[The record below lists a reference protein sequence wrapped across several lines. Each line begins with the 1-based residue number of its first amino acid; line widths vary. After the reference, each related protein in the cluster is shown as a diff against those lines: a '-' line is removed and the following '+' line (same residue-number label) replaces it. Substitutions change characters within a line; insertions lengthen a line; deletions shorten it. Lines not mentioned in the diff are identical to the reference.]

1 MDFGGGPRAARRPRP
16 DPAPGRDLAHL
27 PGMRFP
33 AAITVGAEQAL
44 AGGRRWRVELALE
57 GAAVPGVL
65 LLPTGAPD
73 VDDQRAAADGPRG
86 PRIVSRREAA
96 PVPRRARHP
105 ARGAPAAVLL
115 HGYASRK
122 ELMTE
127 TVGLALLR
135 HGIGSLAIDLPL
147 HGDREGPLQEQA
159 RYNPLLLLR
168 QWRLALAETRGALRL
183 LGDLPG
189 VDRGR
194 LALVGYSM
202 GAYVAVMV
210 AAEEPAARAVVLAA
224 GGDLPDRTPLAHLV
238 RRVADPLRAV
248 RRLHGRPLLMVHGRH
263 DRTVR
268 PEQAERLFAAAGEPK
283 TLRWW
288 DTGHYLPDRATDD
301 AAAWLAATLDG
312 ALRQADSRSEADG

>member
-1 MDFGGGPRAARRPRP
+1 MVVRLAPQLRAATGGGAE
-16 DPAPGRDLAHL
+16 GRDLAHS

-33 AAITVGAEQAL
+33 TAVTIRAEQPVP
-44 AGGRRWRVELALE
+44 GGRCWRVELALE
-57 GAAVPGVL
+57 GAAVPAVL
-65 LLPTGAPD
+65 LLPSGGP
-73 VDDQRAAADGPRG
+73 DGPDADARRG
-86 PRIVSRREAA
+86 PRIVPRGQVLSA
-96 PVPRRARHP
+96 PRRARRPVH
-105 ARGAPAAVLL
+105 GAPAAVLL

-122 ELMTE
+122 ELMAD
-127 TVGLALLR
+127 TVGAALLQ

-147 HGDREGPLQEQA
+147 HGDREGPLQDQA

-183 LGDLPG
+183 LGELEG

-238 RRVADPLRAV
+238 RRMADPLRAV

-268 PEQAERLFAAAGEPK
+268 AEQAERLFAAAGEPK
-283 TLRWW
+283 TIRWW
-288 DTGHYLPDRATDD
+288 DAGHQLPDRAIDD
-301 AAAWLAATLDG
+301 AATWLAQALDG
-312 ALRQADSRSEADG
+312 ELRQAGAPGEAE

>member
-1 MDFGGGPRAARRPRP
+1 
-16 DPAPGRDLAHL
+16 
-27 PGMRFP
+27 MRFP
-33 AAITVGAEQAL
+33 AAVTIRAEDPVP
-44 AGGRRWRVELALE
+44 GGRCWRLELALE
-57 GAAVPGVL
+57 GGVVPAVL
-65 LLPTGAPD
+65 LLPSGEPDGAHA
-73 VDDQRAAADGPRG
+73 RARRG
-86 PRIVSRREAA
+86 PRIVPRGDAA
-96 PVPRRARHP
+96 SVPRSPRRP
-105 ARGAPAAVLL
+105 SQGVPAAVLL

-122 ELMTE
+122 ELMAE
-127 TVGLALLR
+127 TVGDALLR

-147 HGDREGPLQEQA
+147 HGDREGPLQDQA

-183 LGDLPG
+183 LGELEG

-202 GAYVAVMV
+202 GAYLAVMV

-238 RRVADPLRAV
+238 RRMADPLRAV

-268 PEQAERLFAAAGEPK
+268 AEQAERLFAAAGEPK
-283 TLRWW
+283 TIRWW
-288 DTGHYLPDRATDD
+288 NAGHHLPERAVDD
-301 AAAWLAATLDG
+301 AAAWLAQALDG
-312 ALRQADSRSEADG
+312 ELRRAGAPGGME